1 MTASSPERRFTRID
15 RLPPYVF
22 NITAELKM
30 AARRRGEDIIDFSM
44 GNPDGATPPHIVE
57 KLCTVAQRPDTHG
70 YSTSRG
76 IPRLR
81 RAISRW
87 YQDRYN
93 VEIDPE
99 SEAIVTIGSKEGL
112 AHLMLATLD
121 HGDTVLVPNPSYP
134 IHIYGAVIA
143 GAQVRSVPL
152 VEGVDFFNELERAI
166 RESYPKP
173 KMMILGFPSNPT
185 AQCVEL
191 EFFEKV
197 VALAK
202 RYDVLVVH
210 DLAYA
215 DIVYD
220 GWKAPSIMEVPGA
233 RDVAVEFF
241 TLSKA
246 TTWPAGVSASWSVI
260 KRWSMPWRVLKAI
273 TIMAPSLHCRS
284 RQLRP
289 WKATSSAFAISPS
302 STSAVAMCWLKGCT
316 KQAGWSSVRRHPCT
330 FGRRSPS
337 SMRRWARWSLRKSCC
352 RTRKYAFRR
361 VSASVITGIPMCVL
375 RLSKIAIVSARPFA
389 GSNRCFVPTGCCQ
402 HRASQPAKASNNGA
416 K

>member
-1 MTASSPERRFTRID
+1 MADFSPKRRFSRIE

-44 GNPDGATPPHIVE
+44 GNPDGPTPPHIVE

-87 YQDRYN
+87 YQERYE

-99 SEAIVTIGSKEGL
+99 TEAIVTIGSKEGL

-220 GWKAPSIMEVPGA
+220 GWKAPSIMQVPGA
-233 RDVAVEFF
+233 RDVAVEF
-241 TLSKA
+241 LRSRKA
-246 TTWPAGVSASWSVI
+246 TIWRAGASALWSAI
-260 KRWSMPWRVLKAI
+260 RSSSARWRVSKVITITAPLRRSRWRPSPRWKAI
-273 TIMAPSLHCRS
+273 
-284 RQLRP
+284 
-289 WKATSSAFAISPS
+289 SSACAISLS
-302 STSAVAMCWLKGCT
+302 SINAAATYW
-316 KQAGWSSVRRHPCT
+316 
-330 FGRRSPS
+330 
-337 SMRRWARWSLRKSCC
+337 
-352 RTRKYAFRR
+352 
-361 VSASVITGIPMCVL
+361 
-375 RLSKIAIVSARPFA
+375 
-389 GSNRCFVPTGCCQ
+389 
-402 HRASQPAKASNNGA
+402 
-416 K
+416 